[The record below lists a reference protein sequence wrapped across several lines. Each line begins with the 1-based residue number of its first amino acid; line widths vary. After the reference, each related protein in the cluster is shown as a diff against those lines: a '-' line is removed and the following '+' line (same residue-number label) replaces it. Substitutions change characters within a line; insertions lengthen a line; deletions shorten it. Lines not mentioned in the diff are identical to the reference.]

1 MQVIGITGG
10 IGSGKSTI
18 SEMLREEGYPVFDC
32 DKKAKFLCDI
42 DPYVMKD
49 IDDTFGPGMYIN
61 NILQRKKLAEIVF
74 NDKEQLKKLNAIV
87 HPKTREYMYDF
98 ILNHMREEICFIE
111 SAIMFDSGLNEL
123 MDRVLCV
130 YAPEDVRI
138 DRVVKRNNTTKEE
151 VLNRINNQL
160 NEKERLSRSDYVI
173 HNDRLLDE
181 VKENL
186 LRLVESILGDV

>member
-1 MQVIGITGG
+1 MIVIGITGG

-18 SEMLREEGYPVFDC
+18 SEMLRDEGYPIFNC

-49 IDDTFGPGMYIN
+49 IGDTFGKGMYIN

-74 NDKEQLKKLNAIV
+74 NDKKQLEKLNAIV
-87 HPKTREYMYDF
+87 HPKTREYMYEF
-98 ILNHMREEICFIE
+98 ILNHIGKEICFIE

-123 MDRVLCV
+123 MDKVLCV
-130 YAPEDVRI
+130 YAPEEVRI
-138 DRVVKRNNTTKEE
+138 DRVIERNNTTKEE

-173 HNDRLLDE
+173 HNDRPLDE

-186 LRLVESILGDV
+186 LRLIENILNEV